1 MKKYIAYIFSVV
13 YMVFIY
19 FLSEWIDYSPIVVI
33 ASLVLYVAAIFA
45 IGYFT
50 NVEIVEEKL
59 KKDIIKTMKYE
70 GYECAMEEGV
80 LVYQMHGRKYNAYF
94 WKTGKKSFRI
104 EILDYG
110 NIDEDWNKISL
121 EGKSVLAN
129 YINQEYPQIKMVTAE
144 KGVVFSYVTAI
155 SGGNEFLE
163 KAQLSYNAMN
173 ETISRVFDVY
183 PKIKERYSEKE
194 QNRPI
199 GFVNKELN
207 EEKQ

>member
-1 MKKYIAYIFSVV
+1 MKKYIGYIFSVI
-13 YMVFIY
+13 YMGFIY
-19 FLSEWIDYSPIVVI
+19 FLSEWIDYSPIIII
-33 ASLVLYVAAIFA
+33 ALFVLYGITFSAID
-45 IGYFT
+45 YFMSEEV
-50 NVEIVEEKL
+50 VEGKL
-59 KKDIIKTMKYE
+59 KKDIIKAMKYE

-110 NIDEDWNKISL
+110 NIDNDWNKISL

-129 YINQEYPQIKMVTAE
+129 YINQEYPQIKMVTTE
-144 KGVVFSYVTAI
+144 KGIAFSYVTAI

-173 ETISRVFDVY
+173 ESVSRVFDVY

-199 GFVNKELN
+199 GFVNKDLN
-207 EEKQ
+207 EEK